1 MKKLSHINDKGEANM
16 VDINNKKESKREA
29 TATGTVI
36 LSKKAINEIKKEK
49 ISKGNVLNTARIAG
63 IMAAK
68 KTSDL
73 IPLCHPIPVE
83 AIKIDFDIEDNN
95 INVLAIVSTS
105 SKTGVEMEALM
116 AVNIACLTIYDMVK
130 SIDKHTKINSVKL
143 ISKSGGKS
151 GDWKRK

>member
-16 VDINNKKESKREA
+16 VDINNKKESKRKA
-29 TATGTVI
+29 TATGTII

-95 INVLAIVSTS
+95 INVLAIVSTAN
-105 SKTGVEMEALM
+105 KTGVEMEALM
-116 AVNIACLTIYDMVK
+116 AVNIACLTIYDMIK
-130 SIDKHTKINSVKL
+130 SIDKHAKINSVKL
-143 ISKSGGKS
+143 TSKSGGKS
-151 GDWKRK
+151 GDWKRN

>member
-16 VDINNKKESKREA
+16 VAINNKKESKREA
-29 TATGTVI
+29 VATGTVI

-95 INVLAIVSTS
+95 INVFAIVSTS

-116 AVNIACLTIYDMVK
+116 AVNIACLTIYDMIK
-130 SIDKHTKINSVKL
+130 SIDKHAKINSVKL

>member
-1 MKKLSHINDKGEANM
+1 M
-16 VDINNKKESKREA
+16 VAINNKKESKREA
-29 TATGTVI
+29 AATGTVI

-116 AVNIACLTIYDMVK
+116 AVNIACLTIYDMIK

-151 GDWKRK
+151 GDWKRN

>member
-16 VDINNKKESKREA
+16 VDINNKKESKRKA
-29 TATGTVI
+29 TATGTII

-83 AIKIDFDIEDNN
+83 AIKIDFDIKDNN
-95 INVLAIVSTS
+95 INVLAIVSTTN
-105 SKTGVEMEALM
+105 KTGVEMEALM
-116 AVNIACLTIYDMVK
+116 AVNIACLTIYDMIK
-130 SIDKHTKINSVKL
+130 SIDKHAKINSVKL
-143 ISKSGGKS
+143 ISKSGCKS
-151 GDWKRK
+151 GDWKRN

>member
-29 TATGTVI
+29 IATGTII

-95 INVLAIVSTS
+95 INVLAIVSTTN
-105 SKTGVEMEALM
+105 KTGVEMEALM
-116 AVNIACLTIYDMVK
+116 AVNIACLTIYDMIK
-130 SIDKHTKINSVKL
+130 SIDKHAIINSVKL

-151 GDWKRK
+151 GDWKRN

>member
-1 MKKLSHINDKGEANM
+1 
-16 VDINNKKESKREA
+16 
-29 TATGTVI
+29 
-36 LSKKAINEIKKEK
+36 
-49 ISKGNVLNTARIAG
+49 
-63 IMAAK
+63 MAAK

-116 AVNIACLTIYDMVK
+116 AVNIACLTIYDMIK
-130 SIDKHTKINSVKL
+130 SIDKHTKSNSVKL

>member
-16 VDINNKKESKREA
+16 VAINNKKESKREA
-29 TATGTVI
+29 AATGTVI

-116 AVNIACLTIYDMVK
+116 AVNIACLTIYDMIK
-130 SIDKHTKINSVKL
+130 SIDKHAKINSVKL

-151 GDWKRK
+151 GDCKRK

>member
-16 VDINNKKESKREA
+16 VAINNKKESKREA
-29 TATGTVI
+29 VATGTVI

-116 AVNIACLTIYDMVK
+116 AVNIACLTIYDMIK
-130 SIDKHTKINSVKL
+130 SIDKHAKINSIKL

>member
-29 TATGTVI
+29 TATGSII
-36 LSKKAINEIKKEK
+36 LSKKALNEIKKEK
-49 ISKGNVLNTARIAG
+49 ISKGNVFNTARIAG

-95 INVLAIVSTS
+95 INVLAIVSTTN
-105 SKTGVEMEALM
+105 KTGVEMEALM
-116 AVNIACLTIYDMVK
+116 AVNIACLTIYDMIK
-130 SIDKHTKINSVKL
+130 SIDKHAKINSVKL

-151 GDWKRK
+151 GDWKRN

>member
-16 VDINNKKESKREA
+16 VAINNKKESKREA
-29 TATGTVI
+29 AATGTVI

-95 INVLAIVSTS
+95 INVLAIVSTTN
-105 SKTGVEMEALM
+105 KTGVEMEALM
-116 AVNIACLTIYDMVK
+116 AVNIACLTIYDL
-130 SIDKHTKINSVKL
+130 SL
-143 ISKSGGKS
+143 IHI
-151 GDWKRK
+151 

>member
-1 MKKLSHINDKGEANM
+1 MKKFSHINDKGEANM

-29 TATGTVI
+29 TATGSII
-36 LSKKAINEIKKEK
+36 LSKNALNEIKKGK
-49 ISKGNVLNTARIAG
+49 TSKGNVLNTARIAG

-95 INVLAIVSTS
+95 INVLAIVSTIN
-105 SKTGVEMEALM
+105 KTGVEMEALM
-116 AVNIACLTIYDMVK
+116 AVNIACLTIYDMIK
-130 SIDKHTKINSVKL
+130 SIDKHAKINSVKL

-151 GDWKRK
+151 GDWKRN

>member
-16 VDINNKKESKREA
+16 VAINNKKESKREA
-29 TATGTVI
+29 AATGTVI
-36 LSKKAINEIKKEK
+36 LSKKPINALKKAK
-49 ISKGNVLNTARIAG
+49 ISKGNVLNPPRLAG
-63 IMAAK
+63 FLAAK

-116 AVNIACLTIYDMVK
+116 AVNIACLTIYDMIK
-130 SIDKHTKINSVKL
+130 SIDKHAKINSVKL

>member
-1 MKKLSHINDKGEANM
+1 MKKLSHINDRGEANM

-29 TATGTVI
+29 TAIGSII
-36 LSKKAINEIKKEK
+36 LSKKALNEIKKEK

-95 INVLAIVSTS
+95 INVLAIVSTTN
-105 SKTGVEMEALM
+105 KTGVEMEALM
-116 AVNIACLTIYDMVK
+116 AVNIACLTIYDMIK
-130 SIDKHTKINSVKL
+130 SIDKHAKINSVKL
-143 ISKSGGKS
+143 VSKSGGKS
-151 GDWKRK
+151 GDWKRN

>member
-16 VDINNKKESKREA
+16 VAINNKKESKREA

-95 INVLAIVSTS
+95 INVLAIVSTTN
-105 SKTGVEMEALM
+105 KTGVEMEALM
-116 AVNIACLTIYDMVK
+116 AVNIACLTIYDMIK
-130 SIDKHTKINSVKL
+130 SIDKHAKINSVKL

>member
-16 VDINNKKESKREA
+16 VDINNKKESKRKA
-29 TATGTVI
+29 TATGTII

-83 AIKIDFDIEDNN
+83 AIKIDFYIEDNN
-95 INVLAIVSTS
+95 FNVLAIGATTN
-105 SKTGVEMEALM
+105 KTGVEMEALM
-116 AVNIACLTIYDMVK
+116 AVNIACLTIYDMIK
-130 SIDKHTKINSVKL
+130 SIDKHAKINSVKL

-151 GDWKRK
+151 GDWKRN

>member
-29 TATGTVI
+29 TATGSII

-95 INVLAIVSTS
+95 INVFAVVSTTN
-105 SKTGVEMEALM
+105 KTGVEMEALM

-130 SIDKHTKINSVKL
+130 SIDKHAKINSVKL

-151 GDWKRK
+151 GDWKRN

>member
-16 VDINNKKESKREA
+16 VAINNKKESKREA
-29 TATGTVI
+29 TATGSII
-36 LSKKAINEIKKEK
+36 LSKNALNEIKKGK
-49 ISKGNVLNTARIAG
+49 TSKGNVLNTARIAG

-116 AVNIACLTIYDMVK
+116 AVNIACLTIYDMIK
-130 SIDKHTKINSVKL
+130 SIDKHAKINSVKL

>member
-1 MKKLSHINDKGEANM
+1 MKKLSHINDRGEANM

-29 TATGTVI
+29 TAIGSII
-36 LSKKAINEIKKEK
+36 LSKKALNEIKKEK

-95 INVLAIVSTS
+95 INVLAIVSTTN
-105 SKTGVEMEALM
+105 KTGVEMEALM
-116 AVNIACLTIYDMVK
+116 AVNIACLTIYDMIK
-130 SIDKHTKINSVKL
+130 SIDKHAKINSVKL

>member
-1 MKKLSHINDKGEANM
+1 MYAKVYRVFPAPVRVLVYS
-16 VDINNKKESKREA
+16 REFA
-29 TATGTVI
+29 LVSDSM
-36 LSKKAINEIKKEK
+36 LRSVFSVK
-49 ISKGNVLNTARIAG
+49 ISHQIA
-63 IMAAK
+63 
-68 KTSDL
+68 DL

-116 AVNIACLTIYDMVK
+116 AVNIACLTIYDMIK
-130 SIDKHTKINSVKL
+130 SIDKHAKINSVKL

>member
-29 TATGTVI
+29 TATGSII
-36 LSKKAINEIKKEK
+36 LSKKALNEIKKEK
-49 ISKGNVLNTARIAG
+49 ISKGNVFNTARIAG

-95 INVLAIVSTS
+95 INVLAIVSTIN
-105 SKTGVEMEALM
+105 KTGVEMEALM
-116 AVNIACLTIYDMVK
+116 AVNIACLTIYDMIK
-130 SIDKHTKINSVKL
+130 SIDKYAKINSVKL

-151 GDWKRK
+151 GDWKRN

>member
-16 VDINNKKESKREA
+16 VAINNKKESKREA
-29 TATGTVI
+29 VATGTVI

-116 AVNIACLTIYDMVK
+116 AVNIACLTIYDMIK
-130 SIDKHTKINSVKL
+130 SIDKHAKINSVKL

>member
-1 MKKLSHINDKGEANM
+1 MKKLSHINDRGEANM

-29 TATGTVI
+29 TAIGSII

-95 INVLAIVSTS
+95 INVLAIVSTTN
-105 SKTGVEMEALM
+105 KTGVEMEALM
-116 AVNIACLTIYDMVK
+116 AVNIACLTIYDMIK
-130 SIDKHTKINSVKL
+130 SIDTVSYTHLTLPTKA
-143 ISKSGGKS
+143 
-151 GDWKRK
+151 

>member
-1 MKKLSHINDKGEANM
+1 M

-29 TATGTVI
+29 TATGSII
-36 LSKKAINEIKKEK
+36 LSKNALNEIKKGK
-49 ISKGNVLNTARIAG
+49 TSKGNVLNTARIAG

-73 IPLCHPIPVE
+73 IPLCHPIPIE

-95 INVLAIVSTS
+95 INVLAIVSTTN
-105 SKTGVEMEALM
+105 KTGVEMEALM
-116 AVNIACLTIYDMVK
+116 AVNIACLTIYDMIK
-130 SIDKHTKINSVKL
+130 SIDKHAKINSVKL

-151 GDWKRK
+151 GDWKRN

>member
-16 VDINNKKESKREA
+16 VAINNKKESKREA
-29 TATGTVI
+29 TATGSII

-116 AVNIACLTIYDMVK
+116 AVNIACLTIYDMIK
-130 SIDKHTKINSVKL
+130 SIDKHAKINSVKL

>member
-29 TATGTVI
+29 TAIGSII
-36 LSKKAINEIKKEK
+36 LSKKALNEIKKEK

-95 INVLAIVSTS
+95 INVLAIVSTTN
-105 SKTGVEMEALM
+105 KTGVEMEALM
-116 AVNIACLTIYDMVK
+116 AVNIACLTIYDMIK
-130 SIDKHTKINSVKL
+130 SIDKHAKINSVKL
-143 ISKSGGKS
+143 TSKSGGKS
-151 GDWKRK
+151 GDWKRN

>member
-16 VDINNKKESKREA
+16 VDINNKKESKRKA
-29 TATGTVI
+29 TATGTII
-36 LSKKAINEIKKEK
+36 LSKKTINEIKKEK

-83 AIKIDFDIEDNN
+83 SIKIDFDIEDNN
-95 INVLAIVSTS
+95 INVLAIVSTTN
-105 SKTGVEMEALM
+105 KTGVEMEALM
-116 AVNIACLTIYDMVK
+116 AVNIACLTIYDMIK
-130 SIDKHTKINSVKL
+130 SIDKHAKINSVKL
-143 ISKSGGKS
+143 TSKSGGKS
-151 GDWKRK
+151 GDWKRN

>member
-1 MKKLSHINDKGEANM
+1 M

-29 TATGTVI
+29 TATGSII
-36 LSKKAINEIKKEK
+36 LSKKALNEIKKEK

-83 AIKIDFDIEDNN
+83 SIKIDFDIEDIN
-95 INVLAIVSTS
+95 INVLAVVSTTD
-105 SKTGVEMEALM
+105 KTGVEMEALM
-116 AVNIACLTIYDMVK
+116 AVNIACLTIYDMIK
-130 SIDKHTKINSVKL
+130 SIDKHAKINSVKL

-151 GDWKRK
+151 GDWKRN

>member
-29 TATGTVI
+29 TATGSII
-36 LSKKAINEIKKEK
+36 LSKKALNEIKKEK

-95 INVLAIVSTS
+95 INVLAIVSTTN
-105 SKTGVEMEALM
+105 KTGVEMEALM
-116 AVNIACLTIYDMVK
+116 AVNIACLTIYDMIK
-130 SIDKHTKINSVKL
+130 SIDKHAKINSVML
-143 ISKSGGKS
+143 TSKSGGKS

>member
-16 VDINNKKESKREA
+16 VDINNKKESKRKA
-29 TATGTVI
+29 TATGTII

-73 IPLCHPIPVE
+73 IPLCHPIPIE
-83 AIKIDFDIEDNN
+83 AIKIDFDIEDND

-116 AVNIACLTIYDMVK
+116 AVNIACLTIYDMIK
-130 SIDKHTKINSVKL
+130 SIDKHAKINSVKL

>member
-16 VDINNKKESKREA
+16 VDINNKKESKRKA
-29 TATGTVI
+29 TATGTII

-95 INVLAIVSTS
+95 INVLAIVCTS

-116 AVNIACLTIYDMVK
+116 AVNIACLTIYDMIK
-130 SIDKHTKINSVKL
+130 SIDKHAKINSVKL

>member
-1 MKKLSHINDKGEANM
+1 MKKLSHINDRGEANM

-29 TATGTVI
+29 TAIGSII
-36 LSKKAINEIKKEK
+36 LSKKALNEIKKEK

-116 AVNIACLTIYDMVK
+116 AVNIACLTIYDMIK
-130 SIDKHTKINSVKL
+130 SIDKHAKINSVKL

>member
-16 VDINNKKESKREA
+16 VDINNKKESKRKA
-29 TATGTVI
+29 TATGTII

-73 IPLCHPIPVE
+73 IPLCHPIPIE
-83 AIKIDFDIEDNN
+83 AIKIDFDIEDND

>member
-16 VDINNKKESKREA
+16 VDISNKKESKREA
-29 TATGTVI
+29 TATGSII
-36 LSKKAINEIKKEK
+36 LSKKALNEIKKEK

-95 INVLAIVSTS
+95 INVLAIVSTTN
-105 SKTGVEMEALM
+105 KTGVEMEALI
-116 AVNIACLTIYDMVK
+116 AVNIACLTIYDMIK
-130 SIDKHTKINSVKL
+130 SIDKHAKINSVKL

-151 GDWKRK
+151 GDWKRN

>member
-16 VDINNKKESKREA
+16 VAINNKKESKSEA
-29 TATGTVI
+29 AATGTVI

-116 AVNIACLTIYDMVK
+116 AVNIACLTIYDMIK
-130 SIDKHTKINSVKL
+130 SIDKHAKINSVKL

>member
-16 VDINNKKESKREA
+16 VDINNKKESKRKA
-29 TATGTVI
+29 TATGTII

-95 INVLAIVSTS
+95 INVLAIVSTTN
-105 SKTGVEMEALM
+105 KTGVEMEALM
-116 AVNIACLTIYDMVK
+116 AVNIACLTIYDMIK

-151 GDWKRK
+151 GDWKRN

>member
-16 VDINNKKESKREA
+16 VAINNKKESKREA
-29 TATGTVI
+29 AATGTVI

-116 AVNIACLTIYDMVK
+116 AVNIACLTIYDMIK

-151 GDWKRK
+151 GDRKRK

>member
-29 TATGTVI
+29 TAIGSII
-36 LSKKAINEIKKEK
+36 LSKKALNEIKKEK

-116 AVNIACLTIYDMVK
+116 AVNIACLTIYDMIK
-130 SIDKHTKINSVKL
+130 SIDKHAKINSVKL

-151 GDWKRK
+151 GDWKRN